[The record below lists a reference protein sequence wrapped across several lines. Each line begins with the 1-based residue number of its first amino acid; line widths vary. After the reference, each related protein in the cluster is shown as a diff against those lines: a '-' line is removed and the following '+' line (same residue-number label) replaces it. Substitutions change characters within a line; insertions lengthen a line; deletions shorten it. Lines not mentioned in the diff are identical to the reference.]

1 MSFNFGENLR
11 KIRLQRGLTQKEVGR
26 MMGITEQ
33 GYAHFER
40 LEKTP
45 RNTSVE
51 RLAAALDV
59 SPEII
64 HGGVMSFDS
73 AVDLMLHLR
82 KTETGSALDRFSPAE
97 LIAAA
102 IDGYESGKWTH
113 PDVLSQIL
121 LAAYHLNPKGRQ
133 RAIEMMELLNR
144 IQDYNRESDDSNDK

>member
-26 MMGITEQ
+26 IMGITEQ
-33 GYAHFER
+33 GYARFER
-40 LEKTP
+40 MEKTP

-59 SPEII
+59 SSDIL
-64 HGGVMSFDS
+64 HGGVMKFDS

-82 KTETGSALDRFSPAE
+82 RFQTGSALDRFSPAE

-102 IDGYESGKWTH
+102 IDGYESGKWIH
-113 PDVLSQIL
+113 PDVLSKIL
-121 LAAYHLNPKGRQ
+121 LAAYHLTPEGRQ
-133 RAIEMMELLNR
+133 KAVELVEMLR
-144 IQDYNRESDDSNDK
+144 GVQSYQRDDSTDDN